1 MNPLQIPMNH
11 LIADHAILSPVDYNN
26 YSPTQDSFPQYTPY
40 NYDSSSTSSSPVP
53 TTKMLKLPANDSLHC
68 VPTHQL
74 FDFPQVSPSPSET
87 SSPAHHP
94 RLSISINPVVCKRS
108 ASPDTSHPI
117 KKRAAAERISS
128 KDFVP
133 PDVSG
138 LSKREARLVKNRA
151 AAFLSRQRKREEFEL
166 MEVRVAELEQENARL
181 LAMAKGGS
189 PSTAVPRK
197 KAESD
202 EALVSEIEQLRA
214 QLRAAE
220 ERERELNAE
229 LTAKSASAD
238 VPPVKIEPSEPSFP
252 LSPAPRMQSPHKS
265 AASLGLMVLL
275 CALPSLLSMPS
286 NSTLPTSFPL
296 PHSSLPASSS
306 AFDFNSFL
314 PNEYDWSRTGN
325 SVMDLDAD
333 DKRRVTDT
341 SATTTTRKLE
351 FSEEE
356 SGALTGLGGL
366 DISFDTSPL
375 DDGKIRVRIHHPSS
389 SASSRAPSPGG
400 NYATKQEPSPF
411 TMFFGSQSE
420 PSASASLSSEPYVGV
435 GYPSSS
441 GGSDPFLGVGGY
453 GSSYS
458 ASSSPFMY
466 SQDEISSVD
475 YSESDIGV
483 ASEYSVPDST
493 TGGRRRVRIALK
505 SMPASGGEGGE
516 WEVQFC

>member
-1 MNPLQIPMNH
+1 
-11 LIADHAILSPVDYNN
+11 
-26 YSPTQDSFPQYTPY
+26 
-40 NYDSSSTSSSPVP
+40 
-53 TTKMLKLPANDSLHC
+53 
-68 VPTHQL
+68 
-74 FDFPQVSPSPSET
+74 
-87 SSPAHHP
+87 
-94 RLSISINPVVCKRS
+94 
-108 ASPDTSHPI
+108 
-117 KKRAAAERISS
+117 
-128 KDFVP
+128 
-133 PDVSG
+133 
-138 LSKREARLVKNRA
+138 
-151 AAFLSRQRKREEFEL
+151 
-166 MEVRVAELEQENARL
+166 
-181 LAMAKGGS
+181 
-189 PSTAVPRK
+189 
-197 KAESD
+197 
-202 EALVSEIEQLRA
+202 
-214 QLRAAE
+214 
-220 ERERELNAE
+220 
-229 LTAKSASAD
+229 
-238 VPPVKIEPSEPSFP
+238 
-252 LSPAPRMQSPHKS
+252 
-265 AASLGLMVLL
+265 
-275 CALPSLLSMPS
+275 MPS
-286 NSTLPTSFPL
+286 NSALPTSFSL

-333 DKRRVTDT
+333 DKRRVTDS

-351 FSEEE
+351 FSDEE

-400 NYATKQEPSPF
+400 SYATKQESPF

-420 PSASASLSSEPYVGV
+420 PSASASLPSEPYVGV

-441 GGSDPFLGVGGY
+441 GSDPFLGVGSY
-453 GSSYS
+453 GSPYS

-466 SQDEISSVD
+466 SQDDISSVD
-475 YSESDIGV
+475 YSESDLGV